1 MLKSKRGFLASEIL
15 DYQVVDR
22 HSKKMGRIKDLLI
35 NPLSWLIDYVTI
47 GEDSFIPT
55 SLIAEDDSTKS
66 VITLS
71 QSKERLAR
79 NINRPYPENHLSYSE
94 LRKSVV
100 FDFEGVKLGPVKN
113 IAYYPGLRVDLVI
126 EKELFDFL
134 IDSQYS
140 AVPVENVCWIKANSV
155 ILSALKEDLKLVNL
169 SGYEQLFTK
178 DFRFRE
184 GKKRYIIVE
193 APSSTVGYYLNQ
205 REEILNEAART
216 LLIEELNVAHEVK
229 VIRFVKLFNTIL
241 ATSPDS
247 FIPLSKDKARKYFG
261 QGTFLAYEAHQA
273 IGYAYIKIEK
283 EDETG
288 QLIGVI
294 CGIGVHPSH
303 RGKRVALALLN
314 RALKYLINNQVD
326 RIQADILDVNI
337 PSLKLF
343 SSLGFREIGETL
355 LA

>member
-15 DYQVVDR
+15 DYHVVDQ
-22 HSKKMGRIKDLLI
+22 HSKKMGQVKDLLI
-35 NPLSWLIDYVTI
+35 NPLSWLIDYITI
-47 GEDSFIPT
+47 GEDSVVPT
-55 SLIAEDDSTKS
+55 SLVLEDDLTKRI
-66 VITLS
+66 ITLS
-71 QSKERLAR
+71 QSKVRLAR
-79 NINRPYPENHLSYSE
+79 NISKVYPENHLSYSG

-113 IAYYPGLRVDLVI
+113 IAYYPGLRVDIVI
-126 EKELFDFL
+126 EKQLFDFL

-155 ILSALKEDLKLVNL
+155 ILNAPKEDLKLVNL
-169 SGYEQLFTK
+169 SGYEQLFTE
-178 DFRFRE
+178 DLRFRE

-193 APSSTVGYYLNQ
+193 APSSTVSYYLSQ
-205 REEILNEAART
+205 REELLSEVARA
-216 LLIEELNVAHEVK
+216 LFIEELNVANEVE
-229 VIRFVKLFNTIL
+229 VVRFVKLFNTIL

-247 FIPLSKDKARKYFG
+247 FIPLSNDKARQHFG
-261 QGTFLAYEAHQA
+261 QGTFLVYEAHRA
-273 IGYAYIKIEK
+273 IGYAYIKMEH
-283 EDETG
+283 EDDTG

-314 RALKYLINNQVD
+314 RASRYLINNQVD

-343 SSLGFREIGETL
+343 SSLGFREVGETH